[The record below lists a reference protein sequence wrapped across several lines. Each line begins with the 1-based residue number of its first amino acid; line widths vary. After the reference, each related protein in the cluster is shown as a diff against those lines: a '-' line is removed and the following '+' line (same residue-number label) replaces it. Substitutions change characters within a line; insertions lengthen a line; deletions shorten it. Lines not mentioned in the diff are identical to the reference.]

1 VWNFH
6 ADSKAL
12 SSGVQE
18 EGRGQS
24 TSAETWRL
32 WWVFSRFLSVLYSFL
47 LSCVRSLICVQLRGS
62 WLIRQ
67 LWCICGVISARQ
79 FALLTQPPIQLKSIH
94 VHGNKILNC
103 QCLQPS
109 SHIKHISVGL
119 IELINSQAIIT
130 FNTVLFAIIYQFF
143 FICLKP
149 YCPCTILYNSLHP
162 EHNVSHRVFRED
174 LAHELLHQ
182 HAPLR
187 KRSGRQVSVA
197 GSVDRFTG
205 RHFPATS
212 DHQRACV
219 VGCGKRP
226 VTICPV
232 CHVNLCCVPCFGLY
246 HTAPRH

>member
-1 VWNFH
+1 M
-6 ADSKAL
+6 
-12 SSGVQE
+12 
-18 EGRGQS
+18 
-24 TSAETWRL
+24 
-32 WWVFSRFLSVLYSFL
+32 FSRFLSVLYSFL

-149 YCPCTILYNSLHP
+149 YCPTAQFSTIHFTLNTTSPIESFVRIWPTSCCTSTHHFAKDQVARSRWLDLLIGSLVGTFLPHLIINVRALYLSCLSREPLLCPLFWSL
-162 EHNVSHRVFRED
+162 SY
-174 LAHELLHQ
+174 
-182 HAPLR
+182 
-187 KRSGRQVSVA
+187 
-197 GSVDRFTG
+197 GSETL
-205 RHFPATS
+205 
-212 DHQRACV
+212 
-219 VGCGKRP
+219 KY
-226 VTICPV
+226 I
-232 CHVNLCCVPCFGLY
+232 
-246 HTAPRH
+246 

>member
-1 VWNFH
+1 M
-6 ADSKAL
+6 
-12 SSGVQE
+12 G
-18 EGRGQS
+18 
-24 TSAETWRL
+24 
-32 WWVFSRFLSVLYSFL
+32 VFSFFECTVFLPPFM
-47 LSCVRSLICVQLRGS
+47 RSLSDLCAVA
-62 WLIRQ
+62 RQ
-67 LWCICGVISARQ
+67 LVDTPIVVYLWRDLSKTVCVVDTTTDPTQVDSCSRKQDTQLPVPAAIKSYQAHLSRVDRADQ
-79 FALLTQPPIQLKSIH
+79 FTSYYHFQHRSLRYYIPIFFHLFET
-94 VHGNKILNC
+94 ILSN
-103 QCLQPS
+103 
-109 SHIKHISVGL
+109 
-119 IELINSQAIIT
+119 
-130 FNTVLFAIIYQFF
+130 
-143 FICLKP
+143 
-149 YCPCTILYNSLHP
+149 CTILYNSLHP